1 LRSSPTDG
9 CSIARLW
16 IDCLPALNRRHDQ
29 LESLT
34 WPIQALAVLL
44 ALFAVVSL
52 LIAMIGQYAATAFT
66 MRRRVRDFGVRI
78 ALGASSHDILAS
90 VVREGL
96 VLTAVGLAIGAALSL
111 ATASALRSMLF
122 GLTPTDTRTYIGV
135 LALLAAASLF
145 ACWLPA
151 RRAARIEPMQA
162 LRQE

>member
-1 LRSSPTDG
+1 
-9 CSIARLW
+9 
-16 IDCLPALNRRHDQ
+16 LPALNRRHDQ

-135 LALLAAASLF
+135 LALLAAASGCLL
-145 ACWLPA
+145 AA
-151 RRAARIEPMQA
+151 GTSRGAHRADAGAAPGIMAVTPPSRSLDPHC
-162 LRQE
+162 